1 VFQLKRE
8 VKSGRLR
15 LALMIALLRSVLAT
29 RTSIKVELDMGIFL
43 TLGAVVMR
51 SALDNLN
58 ILELEARAGRL
69 GDEKDADGDCC
80 CDCECGRCEEAEDAL
95 HAHQG

>member
-15 LALMIALLRSVLAT
+15 LALLIVLIRSVLAT
-29 RTSIKVELDMGIFL
+29 RTCIKVELDMGIFL
-43 TLGAVVMR
+43 ALGAVVMR
-51 SALDNLN
+51 SSLDNLD

-69 GDEKDADGDCC
+69 RDEQDADGDCC
-80 CDCECGRCEEAEDAL
+80 CDCKCGRCEEAEDAL